1 MLRHLQQIEANERVV
16 MEFQISKSK
25 PFGIILIS
33 ANIMCTLCCSNL
45 RLRKD
50 RPASIVIYD
59 KDLGTVHGSHFHK
72 YCVNQACGCITSIT
86 RLEDHL
92 QKLFIMMIGLL
103 FNTLFQTAFSL
114 SLLQQTNAEILI
126 S

>member
-1 MLRHLQQIEANERVV
+1 MKEL

-25 PFGIILIS
+25 PFGIS

-59 KDLGTVHGSHFHK
+59 KDLGRIHGSHFHK
-72 YCVNQACGCITSIT
+72 I
-86 RLEDHL
+86 
-92 QKLFIMMIGLL
+92 
-103 FNTLFQTAFSL
+103 
-114 SLLQQTNAEILI
+114 
-126 S
+126 

>member
-1 MLRHLQQIEANERVV
+1 MKEL

-59 KDLGTVHGSHFHK
+59 KDLGTVLMVH
-72 YCVNQACGCITSIT
+72 ISIN
-86 RLEDHL
+86 
-92 QKLFIMMIGLL
+92 IV
-103 FNTLFQTAFSL
+103 
-114 SLLQQTNAEILI
+114 
-126 S
+126 